1 MLEWSDSR
9 VVRDR
14 IILKS
19 CAGHELADA
28 MEAAKYSLFA
38 FFYSY
43 LIASHKCSV

>member
-14 IILKS
+14 IILNS
-19 CAGHELADA
+19 CAGRELVDA

-38 FFYSY
+38 AF
-43 LIASHKCSV
+43 IAIS